1 MQEPRMQRFVA
12 RMIAM
17 LMQERTILATTEYG
31 FCHFSTRSREVYLVQ
46 QSLTV
51 FWREEQSKI
60 IETII
65 FEIPISI
72 TMEFAVIST
81 TCVEFLKLQR

>member
-1 MQEPRMQRFVA
+1 
-12 RMIAM
+12 M
-17 LMQERTILATTEYG
+17 LEYLESM
-31 FCHFSTRSREVYLVQ
+31 FLVICVSAVQ

-51 FWREEQSKI
+51 FWREERSKI

-72 TMEFAVIST
+72 TMGFAVIST
-81 TCVEFLKLQR
+81 TCVEFLNYNGKETVPGYVDLRTGPVFL

>member
-1 MQEPRMQRFVA
+1 M
-12 RMIAM
+12 
-17 LMQERTILATTEYG
+17 
-31 FCHFSTRSREVYLVQ
+31 FCVDYAFLVQ

-51 FWREEQSKI
+51 FWREERSKI

-72 TMEFAVIST
+72 TMGFAVIST
-81 TCVEFLKLQR
+81 TCVEFLNYNGNETVPAYVDRRTGPVFL

>member
-1 MQEPRMQRFVA
+1 
-12 RMIAM
+12 M
-17 LMQERTILATTEYG
+17 LG
-31 FCHFSTRSREVYLVQ
+31 YLESLFHVVCASSVQ

-51 FWREEQSKI
+51 FWREERSKI

-72 TMEFAVIST
+72 TMGFAVIQ
-81 TCVEFLKLQR
+81 VAFRRILKLQR

>member
-1 MQEPRMQRFVA
+1 
-12 RMIAM
+12 M
-17 LMQERTILATTEYG
+17 LGYLESL
-31 FCHFSTRSREVYLVQ
+31 FCVDCAFLVQ

-51 FWREEQSKI
+51 FWREERSKI

-72 TMEFAVIST
+72 TMGFAVIQ
-81 TCVEFLKLQR
+81 VAFRRILKLQW

>member
-1 MQEPRMQRFVA
+1 
-12 RMIAM
+12 M
-17 LMQERTILATTEYG
+17 LGSLESLFYVV
-31 FCHFSTRSREVYLVQ
+31 CVYLVQ

-51 FWREEQSKI
+51 FWREERSNI

-72 TMEFAVIST
+72 TMGFAVIST
-81 TCVEFLKLQR
+81 TCVEFLNYNGKETVPAT

>member
-1 MQEPRMQRFVA
+1 MESLFYVV
-12 RMIAM
+12 
-17 LMQERTILATTEYG
+17 
-31 FCHFSTRSREVYLVQ
+31 CVYLVQ

-51 FWREEQSKI
+51 FWREERSKI

-72 TMEFAVIST
+72 TMGFAVIST
-81 TCVEFLKLQR
+81 TCIEFLNYNGKETVPGYINMRTGPVFL

>member
-1 MQEPRMQRFVA
+1 
-12 RMIAM
+12 M
-17 LMQERTILATTEYG
+17 LVSMESL
-31 FCHFSTRSREVYLVQ
+31 FCVDCAILVQ

-51 FWREEQSKI
+51 FWREERSKI

-72 TMEFAVIST
+72 SMGFTVIQ
-81 TCVEFLKLQR
+81 VGFRRILKLQR

>member
-1 MQEPRMQRFVA
+1 
-12 RMIAM
+12 M
-17 LMQERTILATTEYG
+17 LVSMESLFHVVFA
-31 FCHFSTRSREVYLVQ
+31 FLVQ

-51 FWREEQSKI
+51 FWREERSKI

-72 TMEFAVIST
+72 TMGFAVIST
-81 TCVEFLKLQR
+81 SGVEF

>member
-1 MQEPRMQRFVA
+1 
-12 RMIAM
+12 M
-17 LMQERTILATTEYG
+17 LGYLESLFYVV
-31 FCHFSTRSREVYLVQ
+31 CVYLVQ

-51 FWREEQSKI
+51 FWREERSKI

-72 TMEFAVIST
+72 TMGFAVIQ
-81 TCVEFLKLQR
+81 VGFRRILKLQR

>member
-1 MQEPRMQRFVA
+1 
-12 RMIAM
+12 M
-17 LMQERTILATTEYG
+17 LGYLESF
-31 FCHFSTRSREVYLVQ
+31 FCVVCVSAVQ

-51 FWREEQSKI
+51 FWREERSKI

-72 TMEFAVIST
+72 TMEFAIIQVPPASNLSSYNGKNATGPQISKT
-81 TCVEFLKLQR
+81 RFYIRITLSQHSA

>member
-1 MQEPRMQRFVA
+1 
-12 RMIAM
+12 M
-17 LMQERTILATTEYG
+17 LG
-31 FCHFSTRSREVYLVQ
+31 FLESLFYVVCVYLVQ

-51 FWREEQSKI
+51 FWREERSKI

-72 TMEFAVIST
+72 TMEFAVIQ
-81 TCVEFLKLQR
+81 VAFRRILELQR

>member
-1 MQEPRMQRFVA
+1 
-12 RMIAM
+12 M
-17 LMQERTILATTEYG
+17 LG
-31 FCHFSTRSREVYLVQ
+31 YLESLFHVVCASSVQ

-65 FEIPISI
+65 FAIPFSINMKFPVIQVPPASNLNNYNYKHATAPLISK
-72 TMEFAVIST
+72 
-81 TCVEFLKLQR
+81 TCFYVNRICRCAKQI

>member
-1 MQEPRMQRFVA
+1 
-12 RMIAM
+12 M
-17 LMQERTILATTEYG
+17 LGSLESLFYVV
-31 FCHFSTRSREVYLVQ
+31 CVYLVQ

-51 FWREEQSKI
+51 FWREERSKI

-72 TMEFAVIST
+72 TMGFAVIQVGFRT
-81 TCVEFLKLQR
+81 ILKLQR

>member
-1 MQEPRMQRFVA
+1 
-12 RMIAM
+12 M
-17 LMQERTILATTEYG
+17 LGYLESL
-31 FCHFSTRSREVYLVQ
+31 FCVVCVYLAQ

-51 FWREEQSKI
+51 FWREERSNI

-72 TMEFAVIST
+72 TMGFAVIQ
-81 TCVEFLKLQR
+81 VAFRRILKLQR

>member
-1 MQEPRMQRFVA
+1 
-12 RMIAM
+12 M
-17 LMQERTILATTEYG
+17 LGSLESLFYVV
-31 FCHFSTRSREVYLVQ
+31 CVYLVQ

-51 FWREEQSKI
+51 FWREERSKI

-72 TMEFAVIST
+72 TMGFAVIST
-81 TCVEFLKLQR
+81 TCVEFLNYNGKETVPGYVNLRTGPFFL